1 MCTPKPD
8 KPDDV
13 DRPVSPLARD
23 RSSCDPVAP
32 RRCLVILALA
42 WLLVIGALVPAAF
55 DGGAPAATDAPPGT
69 IDPNLATWYELT
81 VLPRIG
87 EAKALAIVAYRD
99 TFRAQSGRSAF
110 RRPADLTAVKGIG
123 PRTVER
129 ITGELAFGE

>member
-8 KPDDV
+8 KSDDV
-13 DRPVSPLARD
+13 ERPASPAKG

-32 RRCLVILALA
+32 RRCLVILVLV

-55 DGGAPAATDAPPGT
+55 DGGAPTATDAPPGT
-69 IDPNLATWYELT
+69 IDPNRATWNELT

-99 TFRAQSGRSAF
+99 AYQAQSGRLAF

-129 ITGELAFGE
+129 IAGELAFGE